1 MATSSLLKTIL
12 NKSVA
17 DGIYNEIMSRYSRYY
32 YFLGRTLTWEDE
44 LTPPYPT
51 DSYAYELNTRDEM
64 ITLKEVKPTDVS
76 YVIPRYDWTSGQVYD
91 QYDDQYST
99 EVQGLNLISGGLSYA
114 TAPNIYIGSTG
125 STTWTSSTNYLSG
138 SMIGY
143 NGNYYIITNTGLS
156 DSVNPPTHT
165 SGSELN
171 GSATLKWVSVND
183 GNGSGATATCTV
195 LDGQV
200 IDIQVT
206 HRGTGYTSV
215 PSVIIAGSSGANA
228 MADAVVTISPS
239 GKQKLENCIFYVVTD
254 EFNVYKCLD
263 NNLNAVSTVKPSGT
277 TVDPVFLSDGYM
289 WKFLYNIP
297 IALRNKFLTDQYI
310 PVVTALRN
318 QFYSNGALQTIRIDK
333 AGSGYTSGSIL
344 VQGDGYNSTDPI
356 YLTNYTLSNA
366 GSSYTTPVTITVDPP
381 ITGVSQWQASSLV
394 LVGQNIQSGNNVY
407 KVVISGVTGSVAP
420 VHRFGTVSD
429 GAAALQYAGTVPVGT
444 ATLSGG
450 AIDTITFY
458 GMLKEIEMVG
468 GGSGYTSV
476 PSVNFSGGAGSN
488 ATASAVLANGSVIRV
503 IINDPGTGYT
513 SDPTVTFGTV
523 WTASTVFT
531 IGQQIYYSNRLYT
544 VTAATGDSK
553 SGSSAPIHTGGTQSN
568 GNVTLTYAGVP
579 ATAIATIKYGSGY
592 SSYPSVT
599 IHGGDFGVD
608 GNVYFT
614 GSKSE
619 AKLIPIFDGGALVG
633 VQIDDP
639 GQGYSNANL
648 TIQGDGNDA
657 AISADLSPGDVNT
670 LQANI
675 ELLTPDGRIMC
686 IPVISGGYGYG
697 GAPTITINGDGT
709 GATAT
714 ATVINGSVTK
724 INMTSYGQ
732 GYRWAT
738 VTITGTG
745 FGAKARVIIAPF
757 GGHGKNALTNLFTR
771 YLMFYSNM
779 AQDKNQ
785 GFDVNNDYRQLGI
798 VKNPRMYGST
808 YNYTSTSGSACWVV
822 SGIANT
828 TLFPADASLTKVD
841 DSTKFRI
848 VTNNG
853 NALLL
858 QSLDNSRPTIGSVFV
873 NDNGD
878 LFTASAVT
886 APTVDKYSG
895 DMLFIDNR
903 AAFTPTADQ
912 TVTMRT
918 VIKF

>member
-1 MATSSLLKTIL
+1 MATSSLIRTIL

-17 DGIYNEIMSRYSRYY
+17 DGIYNEITTRYSRYY
-32 YFLGRTLTWEDE
+32 YYLGRTLAWEDE
-44 LTPPYPT
+44 LNPPYPI
-51 DSYAYELNTRDEM
+51 DSYAYELASRNEI
-64 ITLKEVKPTDVS
+64 ITLKEINPTDVS
-76 YVIPRYDWTSGQVYD
+76 YVVPKYDWASGTVYD

-99 EVQGLNLISGGLSYA
+99 EVQGLNLITGGLSYA
-114 TAPNIYIGSTG
+114 TSPNVYIGSTG
-125 STTWTSSTNYLSG
+125 SVTWATSTNYVSG
-138 SMIGY
+138 TMISY
-143 NGNYYIITNTGLS
+143 NGNYYIVTNTGLS
-156 DSVNPPTHT
+156 DAVNPPTHT
-165 SGSELN
+165 SGSALN
-171 GSATLKWVSVND
+171 GTATLEWVSVNNA
-183 GNGSGATATCTV
+183 NGSGATAVSTV

-200 IDIQVT
+200 IDLQLT
-206 HRGTGYTSV
+206 HKGTGYTSI
-215 PSVIIAGSSGANA
+215 PSVIIVGAAGVGA
-228 MADAVVTISPS
+228 MAEAVVTIAPS
-239 GKQKLENCIFYVVTD
+239 GSQKLENSKFYVLTD

-263 NNLNAVSTVKPSGT
+263 NNLNSPSISKPTGT
-277 TVDPVFLSDGYM
+277 TVDPVFLADGYM

-333 AGSGYTSGSIL
+333 AGSGYTSGSIT
-344 VQGDGYNSTDPI
+344 VQGDGYNSNDPI
-356 YLTNYTLSNA
+356 YLTGYSTSA
-366 GSSYTTPVTITVDPP
+366 VGSGYTTPVTVTVDPP
-381 ITGVSQWQASSLV
+381 ITGVAQWQASTLI

-407 KVVISGVTGSVAP
+407 RVAISGTTSSVAP
-420 VHRFGTVSD
+420 VHRYGTVSN
-429 GAAALQYAGTVPVGT
+429 GTAALKYAGTIPT
-444 ATLSGG
+444 ANVTLSGG
-450 AIDTITFY
+450 ALNAITFY
-458 GMLKEIEMVG
+458 GMMKDIEMITG
-468 GGSGYTSV
+468 GTGYTSV
-476 PSVNFSGGAGSN
+476 PAVNISGGSGSG
-488 ATASAVLANGSVIRV
+488 ATATAVLVNGAVIRV
-503 IINDPGTGYT
+503 IVNDPGTGFT
-513 SDPTVTFGTV
+513 SAPTITFGTV
-523 WTASTVFT
+523 WTANQAVT
-531 IGQQIYYSNRLYT
+531 IGKQIYYSNRLYT
-544 VTAATGDSK
+544 VTAAGTTDS
-553 SGSSAPIHTGGTQSN
+553 SSSNFPVHVTGTQTN
-568 GNVTLTYAGVP
+568 GTASLQYVGAP
-579 ATAIATIKYGSGY
+579 AFATATIKYGSGY
-592 SSYPSVT
+592 SLYPTVT
-599 IHGGDFGVD
+599 IHGGDSGA
-608 GNVYFT
+608 GANVYFT
-614 GSKSE
+614 GYKSE
-619 AKLIPIFDGGALVG
+619 ANLIPIFDGGALVG

-648 TIQGDGNDA
+648 TVQGTGTDA
-657 AISADLSPGDVNT
+657 QISADLSPGDVNT

-675 ELLTPDGRIMC
+675 ELLTPDGRIMA

-697 GAPTITINGDGT
+697 SVTVTINGDGT

-714 ATVINGSVTK
+714 ATIINGAITK
-724 INMTSYGQ
+724 INIVSYGQ

-738 VTITGTG
+738 ATITGTG

-798 VKNPRMYGST
+798 IKNPRMYGNT
-808 YNYTSTSGSACWVV
+808 YNYTSTAGSACWVV

-828 TLFPADASLTKVD
+828 TLFPADALLTKVD
-841 DSTKFRI
+841 DSSRFRI

-858 QSLDNSRPTIGSVFV
+858 QSIDNSIPTIGNVFV
-873 NDNGD
+873 NPTGD

-895 DMLFIDNR
+895 DLLFIDNR

>member
-1 MATSSLLKTIL
+1 MPTSSLLKTIL

-32 YFLGRTLTWEDE
+32 YFLGRTLSWEDE

-51 DSYAYELNTRDEM
+51 DSYAYELQTRSEM
-64 ITLKEVKPTDVS
+64 ITLKEIKPTDVS
-76 YVIPRYDWTSGQVYD
+76 YVIPRYDWAPGQVYD

-99 EVQGLNLISGGLSYA
+99 EVQGLNLIGGGLSYA

-125 STTWTSSTNYLSG
+125 SVTWTTSTNYTSG
-138 SMIGY
+138 TLIGY
-143 NGNYYIITNTGLS
+143 DGRYYIVTNTGLT

-165 SGSELN
+165 SGSALN
-171 GSATLKWVSVND
+171 GTATLAHVTVND
-183 GNGSGATATCTV
+183 GSGSGATATCTV

-200 IDIQVT
+200 IDIQLT
-206 HRGTGYTSV
+206 HRGVGYTSV
-215 PSVIIAGSSGANA
+215 PSVIIAGSSGAGA
-228 MADAVVTISPS
+228 MAEAVVTISPS
-239 GKQKLENCIFYVVTD
+239 GKQKLESCVFYVVTD

-263 NNLNAVSTVKPSGT
+263 NNLNGVSTVKPTGT

-333 AGSGYTSGSIL
+333 AGHGYTSGSIL

-356 YLTNYTLSNA
+356 YLTNYSISNA
-366 GSSYTTPVTITVDPP
+366 GSGYTTPVTVTVDPP
-381 ITGVSQWQASSLV
+381 VTGASQWQASSLV

-407 KVVISGVTGSVAP
+407 KVAISGVTSTDAP
-420 VHRFGTVSD
+420 VHRFGTVSN
-429 GAAALQYAGTVPVGT
+429 GYAALKYLGTIPTGTV
-444 ATLSGG
+444 TLDGG
-450 AIDTITFY
+450 SIDTITFY

-476 PSVNFSGGAGSN
+476 PTVNFSGGAGSD

-503 IINDPGTGYT
+503 IINDPGHGYT
-513 SDPTVTFGTV
+513 SDPTVTFGTI
-523 WTASTVFT
+523 WTANTAVT
-531 IGQQIYYSNRLYT
+531 IGEQIYYSNRLYT
-544 VTAATGDSK
+544 VTAAGTTS
-553 SGSSAPIHTGGTQSN
+553 SSAPVHSTGTQTN
-568 GNVTLTYAGVP
+568 GTASLQYVGVP
-579 ATAIATIKYGSGY
+579 ATALATIKYGSGY
-592 SSYPSVT
+592 SSYPAVN
-599 IHGGDFGVD
+599 IHGGDLGAD
-608 GNVYFT
+608 ASVYFS

-648 TIQGDGNDA
+648 TVQGDGADA
-657 AISADLSPGDVNT
+657 QISADLSPGDVNT

-675 ELLTPDGRIMC
+675 ELLTPDGRIMA

-697 GAPTITINGDGT
+697 SATVTITGDGT

-714 ATVINGSVTK
+714 ATIVNGAITK

-732 GYRWAT
+732 NYRWAT
-738 VTITGTG
+738 ATITGTG
-745 FGAKARVIIAPF
+745 FGARARVVIAPY

-808 YNYTSTSGSACWVV
+808 YNYVSTAGSACWVV
-822 SGIANT
+822 SGVANT
-828 TLFPADASLTKVD
+828 TLFPADALLTKVD
-841 DSTKFRI
+841 DSARFRI

-858 QSLDNSRPTIGSVFV
+858 QSLDNSSPTIGSVLV
-873 NDNGD
+873 NANGD
-878 LFTASAVT
+878 LFTAAAVT

-895 DMLFIDNR
+895 DLMFIDNR